1 MGKPGKGIFL
11 GLESARLASMCL
23 DVMTSA
29 EVFGEWEPLPE
40 VNVWKSGWIV
50 VSMIECP
57 LNAGALSGVVMPL
70 IGYGTTGVG

>member
-1 MGKPGKGIFL
+1 MDLRGNAAFGGRDWLRWLMGKPGMGIFL

-40 VNVWKSGWIV
+40 VNV
-50 VSMIECP
+50 
-57 LNAGALSGVVMPL
+57 
-70 IGYGTTGVG
+70 